1 MVQEV
6 ISQNEELKRRVR
18 DLEAARAKQAPAAKE
33 AGNGSALK
41 APEEPTKEPVKE
53 AKSVQEPAKAP
64 TGWWDKIQL
73 GGAIEVETRWLRDK
87 DFKSKSESV
96 FELKTAEFDFEANI
110 VDWAK
115 AKLAAEWKTPV
126 VAGSQLPATQPD
138 ADKLNLNEA
147 YIQLGTDSSPLSLKA
162 GRLVVPFG
170 LSTGSTV
177 AAKLEDKLTLSDP
190 LSLAVFDTKEDNILL
205 MAKLGGFSMG
215 AYVFQGD
222 THQTAQR
229 YLEHYGATIGY
240 GMKTDLLSLVAGLSL
255 IDSVFDADGLQ
266 DKYPGA
272 LTARYVPG
280 IAGHLRLGLFGFS
293 LVTAYYSALRHAHSK
308 TSLFISSE
316 DRRSHRR

>member
-1 MVQEV
+1 MKNWRPTRSLVAASVVCALAGSPVWAEQGAPAAEIEILKRMVQEV

-229 YLEHYGATIGY
+229 YLEHYGATIGCRSQP
-240 GMKTDLLSLVAGLSL
+240 D
-255 IDSVFDADGLQ
+255 
-266 DKYPGA
+266 
-272 LTARYVPG
+272 
-280 IAGHLRLGLFGFS
+280 RLCF
-293 LVTAYYSALRHAHSK
+293 
-308 TSLFISSE
+308 
-316 DRRSHRR
+316 